1 MGNRIPSLPSQSSP
15 PSGHSGELAE
25 WVGPTIVEDSERGK
39 DDHDALESFRREAK
53 GRLGTKLLEDI
64 QQSWTRYR
72 EGLSVRQHTFHFTF
86 PIIRLR
92 TECLF

>member
-39 DDHDALESFRREAK
+39 DDHDALESFRREA
-53 GRLGTKLLEDI
+53 
-64 QQSWTRYR
+64 
-72 EGLSVRQHTFHFTF
+72 
-86 PIIRLR
+86 IIRAV
-92 TECLF
+92 